1 MRFIFNRI
9 FMIKRLLAILV
20 LSSIQS
26 LSNAQHLPAGFA
38 PGEESAMPAY
48 LQSRAAESAT
58 ANLITTPPASPVRT
72 IGEWEEL
79 QGLTIS
85 WTSYNSMLREIVR
98 SAKQETRVYILTNNP
113 STTISYLAGG
123 GVDTVNVTCLQI
135 PFNSVWCRD
144 YGLWS
149 AYTNDVDS
157 LITVDWIYNRP
168 RPLDDASPV
177 QLSNT
182 IGIPVYQTTAA
193 PWDLIHTGGNF
204 MTDGFGTGFSSNL
217 IIDENPNKT
226 VAQIDTI
233 MNRFMGINRYIKMN
247 ILPYDQIHHID
258 MHMKLLDEE
267 TILMGQYPPGVADG
281 PQIEANLLYVINNF
295 NSVYGTPYKV
305 VRIPM
310 PADNGQYPGSGGRYF
325 TYTNSSFVNKTI
337 IVPTYNV
344 PTDTTALRI
353 YRESMPGYNVVGI
366 NSLSSIGS
374 LGALH
379 CITKEIGTFD
389 PLLISHQPLTDTYD
403 TVNAYPVEALIRH
416 RSGISNAILWWRTD
430 TLQPYVPVTMMQT
443 ANPDYW
449 MAGIPPMPPGTK
461 VMYYVE
467 AVANSGK
474 QQVRPMPA
482 PVGYWAFD
490 VLGNPVG
497 TGVTEIELSVLE
509 MFPNPSK
516 GITCLHV
523 YESGL
528 PRALEIVLKDARGR
542 DIMQIFSGLSKP
554 GDNRYF
560 FDTQSL
566 AAGLYHIQI
575 SSESAVYFKKLVVR

>member
-1 MRFIFNRI
+1 MRIHFI
-9 FMIKRLLAILV
+9 LLLFCLNPFT
-20 LSSIQS
+20 LSSQ
-26 LSNAQHLPAGFA
+26 NLPHTFA
-38 PGEESAMPAY
+38 PDEELAMPAY
-48 LQSRAAESAT
+48 LQSRAVAIAS
-58 ANLITTPPASPVRT
+58 ANLITTPPVSPVRT
-72 IGEWEEL
+72 IAEWEEL

-85 WTSYNSMLREIVR
+85 WTSYNSILREIVR
-98 SAKQETRVYILTNNP
+98 NAKQETRVYILTNNP
-113 STTISYLAGG
+113 SSTISYLASG

-149 AYTNDVDS
+149 AYTNNVDS

-168 RPLDDASPV
+168 RPLDDSSPV

-281 PQIEANLLYVINNF
+281 PQIEANLLYVVNNF
-295 NSVYGTPYKV
+295 NSVFGTPYKV

-325 TYTNSSFVNKTI
+325 TYTNSSFINNTI

-353 YRESMPGYNVVGI
+353 YRDALPGYQVVGI
-366 NSLSSIGS
+366 NSLASIGS
-374 LGALH
+374 LGSLH

-389 PLLISHQPLTDTYD
+389 PLLISHQPLSDTYD
-403 TVNAYPVEALIRH
+403 TLNAYSVEALIQH
-416 RSGISNAILWWRTD
+416 RTGINSAVLWWRTD
-430 TLQPYVPVTMMQT
+430 TLQPYVSVNMVQM

-449 MAGIPPMPPGTK
+449 TAGIPPMPSGTQ
-461 VMYYVE
+461 VMYYIE
-467 AVANSGK
+467 AFAISGK
-474 QQVRPMPA
+474 HQVRPMPA
-482 PVGYWAFD
+482 PSGFWKFD
-490 VLGNPVG
+490 ILGTPLG
-497 TGVTEIELSVLE
+497 TGIGSMEIIVNEL
-509 MFPNPSK
+509 FPNPSK
-516 GITCLHV
+516 GITCLQVFQPNPNQHMKV
-523 YESGL
+523 E
-528 PRALEIVLKDARGR
+528 LKDARGR
-542 DIMQIFSGLSKP
+542 SIIQVFNGLSRFGEQRMFFNTEDLASGL
-554 GDNRYF
+554 YF
-560 FDTQSL
+560 L
-566 AAGLYHIQI
+566 NI
-575 SSESAVYFKKLVVR
+575 SSESTSYTLKLMVR

>member
-1 MRFIFNRI
+1 MIRF
-9 FMIKRLLAILV
+9 ILV
-20 LSSIQS
+20 LAS
-26 LSNAQHLPAGFA
+26 LTIPFTSFAQFLPHQMA
-38 PGEESAMPAY
+38 PGEEYAMPAY
-48 LQSRAAESAT
+48 LQSRAAESAS
-58 ANLITTPPASPVRT
+58 ANLVTTPPASPVRT

-98 SAKQETRVYILTNNP
+98 SAKQETRVYILTSNP
-113 STTISYLAGG
+113 SSTINYLAGG

-182 IGIPVYQTTAA
+182 IGIPVYQTTTA

-217 IIDENPNKT
+217 IVDENPNKT

-353 YRESMPGYNVVGI
+353 YREAMPGYKVVGI

-389 PLLISHQPLTDTYD
+389 PLLISHQPLSDTYD
-403 TVNAYPVEALIRH
+403 TLNAYPVQALIRH
-416 RSGISNAILWWRTD
+416 RTGIASATLWYRTD
-430 TLQPYVPVTMMQT
+430 TLQPYVSVTMMQT

-449 MAGIPPMPPGTK
+449 MAGIPPMAPGTK

-482 PVGYWAFD
+482 PDGYWDFN
-490 VLGNPVG
+490 VLGNLVG
-497 TGVTEIELSVLE
+497 TGINEMELSVLE
-509 MFPNPSK
+509 LFPNPSK
-516 GITCLHV
+516 GITCLILEEPHQ
-523 YESGL
+523 
-528 PRALEIVLKDARGR
+528 PRSLEVVLKDAQGR
-542 DIMQIFSGLSKP
+542 VILQVFNGLTHF
-554 GDNRYF
+554 GENRYF

-566 AAGLYHIQI
+566 AAGLYHVQI
-575 SSESAVYFKKLVVR
+575 TSESGYYNKKLVIR

>member
-1 MRFIFNRI
+1 M
-9 FMIKRLLAILV
+9 LLFFAV
-20 LSSIQS
+20 LAFTGHSMAQS
-26 LSNAQHLPAGFA
+26 LTPMQGLPHVLTPAEA
-38 PGEESAMPAY
+38 LDMPAY
-48 LQSRAAESAT
+48 LQSRAVESAGM
-58 ANLITTPPASPVRT
+58 NMITTPPASPVRT
-72 IGEWEEL
+72 IAEWEEL

-98 SAKQETRVYILTNNP
+98 NAKDQARVYILTSNP
-113 STTISYLAGG
+113 SSTITYLASG

-157 LITVDWIYNRP
+157 LISVDWIYNRP
-168 RPLDDASPV
+168 RPADDASPV
-177 QLSNT
+177 QLSAA
-182 IGIPVYQTTAA
+182 IGVPVYQTTTA

-226 VAQIDTI
+226 VTQIDTI

-247 ILPYDQIHHID
+247 TLPYDQIHHID

-267 TILMGQYPPGVADG
+267 TILMGQYPAGVADG
-281 PQIEANLLYVINNF
+281 PQIEANLLYVLNNF

-325 TYTNSSFVNKTI
+325 TYTNSSFINKTI

-344 PTDTTALRI
+344 PSDTTALRI
-353 YRESMPGYNVVGI
+353 YREAMPGYNVVGI

-379 CITKEIGTFD
+379 CIDKEMATPD
-389 PLLISHQPLTDTYD
+389 PLLISHQPLNDTYD
-403 TVNAYPVEALIRH
+403 TLNAYAVEALIRH
-416 RSGISNAILWWRTD
+416 RSGINNAILWWRTD
-430 TLQPYVPVTMMQT
+430 TLQPYLPVNMLQS
-443 ANPDYW
+443 AINPDYW
-449 MAGIPPMPPGTK
+449 IGSIPAAPVGTH

-467 AVANSGK
+467 ANAVSGK
-474 QQVRPMPA
+474 NQVRPMPA
-482 PVGYWAFD
+482 PDGHWSFD
-490 VLGNPVG
+490 VLGSSVG
-497 TGVTEIELSVLE
+497 TGLDPLLFSANSL
-509 MFPNPSK
+509 FPNPSK
-516 GITCLHV
+516 GITCLEFTDQIGQQPLNV
-523 YESGL
+523 KLMDVE
-528 PRALEIVLKDARGR
+528 GR
-542 DIMQIFSGLSKP
+542 TIIQVFNGLSRF
-554 GDNRYF
+554 GENRLF
-560 FDTQSL
+560 FDTTNLTS
-566 AAGLYHIQI
+566 GLYLIQI
-575 SSESAVYFKKLVVR
+575 HSPSANYTQKLLVR